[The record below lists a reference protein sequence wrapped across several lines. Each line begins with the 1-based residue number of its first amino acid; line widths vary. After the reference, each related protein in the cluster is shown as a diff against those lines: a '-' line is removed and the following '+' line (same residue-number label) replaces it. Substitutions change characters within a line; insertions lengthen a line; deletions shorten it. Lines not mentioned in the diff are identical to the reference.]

1 MIHGVADGRL
11 KKSVIN
17 MLENNM
23 TDDIKWQD
31 RLTVAAIAV
40 VALAAII
47 AILGTS
53 KKEIVTAAI
62 EEIDVDDIII
72 FEELMELPEIET
84 KEALLPEILP
94 PLYQEP
100 LPPLQGEV

>member
-1 MIHGVADGRL
+1 MTNY
-11 KKSVIN
+11 S
-17 MLENNM
+17 

-31 RLTVAAIAV
+31 RFTVAVMAAVAIA
-40 VALAAII
+40 AIL
-47 AILGTS
+47 AILGTG

-72 FEELMELPEIET
+72 IEDTAPLPEITYEAET
-84 KEALLPEILP
+84 LPEILP
-94 PLYQEP
+94 PLFDEP

>member
-1 MIHGVADGRL
+1 
-11 KKSVIN
+11 

-31 RLTVAAIAV
+31 RLTVAAMAV
-40 VALAAII
+40 VVLAAII
-47 AILGTS
+47 AILGTG
-53 KKEIVTAAI
+53 KKEIVTAGI
-62 EEIDVDDIII
+62 EELDVDDIII
-72 FEELMELPEIET
+72 IDEIMELPQIET

-94 PLYQEP
+94 PLFDEP

>member
-1 MIHGVADGRL
+1 
-11 KKSVIN
+11 
-17 MLENNM
+17 M

-31 RLTVAAIAV
+31 RLTVAAMAV
-40 VALAAII
+40 VVVAAII

-72 FEELMELPEIET
+72 IDEMMELPEIET

-94 PLYQEP
+94 PLYEEA